1 MCDPWERDI
10 STTPAE
16 DRAHP
21 ALLAALASRSS
32 DAVVVCE
39 EADDGLAVVWANDAF
54 LALLGV
60 DDRTALA
67 ASVERLLG
75 ARGDDDRPTD
85 LRGRMELGEVVLDRL
100 HLPRVDGS
108 VVPVEATYFAVERP
122 DASFWYV
129 ASYRD
134 RSDEVQAAA
143 ALQRSVEWSRALV
156 DNLFD
161 VLAVV
166 DADSIV
172 RWVSPSMVDRLGYED
187 RDLIGQSAWSLVHT
201 DDLEL
206 AAADWADVAS
216 GVAGPPSR
224 YRIRHADGSWR
235 TMHVTGSAQFDNPDI
250 RGMIITL
257 SDVTERAMAEA
268 LLEEQAGLL
277 ESIARG
283 APLEVSLQ
291 RVVRMIDRT
300 LDGVC
305 SSVGTLEVDGV
316 IRTRATLSVP
326 RSVVRLLDDA
336 PASAAPSRALRE
348 ASDDFVE
355 YDMTTIEDLG
365 DVRATFAEHGL
376 VSCRSAPIRVQ
387 TGGELLGALTIFHRE
402 GFAADPFENA
412 LLRRAVD
419 IAAIAIERHR
429 FEVTIEYHA
438 RHDPLTGLAN
448 RVLLLERIAEAL
460 ERSTRH
466 GSGVAVLLLDID
478 RFKVINDSVGHAHGD
493 KLLREVAERFT
504 SSLRA
509 GDTLGRFG
517 GDEFMLVCPQV
528 ADEATAAAIAERF
541 VAALDEPFTLGDGE
555 VHLSASVGIA
565 LGSDVTTIPEALVR
579 DADVAMYRAKA
590 QGRNQHVVFQEL
602 VDHHALEQ
610 LALEQALHTAV
621 DRGEFELHFQP
632 VVQLADGCMAHVEAL
647 LRWHRPGHG
656 LVFPGSFIDLAEET
670 GLIVPMGWWVLEQ
683 ACEHAAAWPELP
695 MGGRVQ
701 VAVNLSPIQLAQ
713 PDLLDVVA
721 GALARHELEP
731 ERLCFEV
738 TESALV
744 HDIEGV
750 KNALT
755 GLKSL
760 GVHIAIDDF
769 GTGYATLDYVRHF
782 SMADYL
788 KIDRSFVGGVERA
801 GSGEAAIVSA
811 AIALAKNLGFTVVAE
826 GVETLFQ
833 MEALRQLDCD
843 LAQGFLFSRPVP
855 VDDAIDLLAA
865 QGGTLQL

>member
-1 MCDPWERDI
+1 M
-10 STTPAE
+10 
-16 DRAHP
+16 
-21 ALLAALASRSS
+21 
-32 DAVVVCE
+32 VCE
-39 EADDGLAVVWANDAF
+39 ESDGDIATVWTNDAYLTLLGLARGEAPNETVGSFGRDDLVARVHRGDVV
-54 LALLGV
+54 
-60 DDRTALA
+60 
-67 ASVERLLG
+67 VERL
-75 ARGDDDRPTD
+75 D
-85 LRGRMELGEVVLDRL
+85 
-100 HLPRVDGS
+100 LPRADGS
-108 VVPVEATYFAVERP
+108 VVPVEATYYAVPKPTGGR
-122 DASFWYV
+122 WYV
-129 ASYRD
+129 ASHRD

-143 ALQRSVEWSRALV
+143 ALQRSEEWSRALV
-156 DNLFD
+156 DNLSD

-166 DADSIV
+166 DAESVV
-172 RWVSPSMVDRLGYED
+172 RWVSPSMVEQLGYST

-201 DDLEL
+201 DDLDQ
-206 AAADWADVAS
+206 AAMDWADAANGS
-216 GVAGPPSR
+216 PGPPSR
-224 YRIRHADGSWR
+224 YRIRHADGTWR
-235 TMHVTGSAQFDNPDI
+235 TMHVTGSPRFDHPDI

-257 SDVTERAMAEA
+257 SDVTERAAAEA

-300 LDGVC
+300 LEGVC

-326 RSVVRLLDDA
+326 RPVVQLLDDA
-336 PASAAPSRALRE
+336 PATATPSVAVRRAE
-348 ASDDFVE
+348 DFVE

-365 DVRATFAEHGL
+365 DVATILAEHGL
-376 VSCRSAPIRVQ
+376 ASCRSAPIRVQ
-387 TGGELLGALTIFHRE
+387 GGGGLLGALTIFHRE
-402 GFAADPFENA
+402 GFAPDPFESA
-412 LLRRAVD
+412 LLQRAVD

-448 RVLLLERIAEAL
+448 RVLLLERIAEGL
-460 ERSTRH
+460 ERSTRLA
-466 GSGVAVLLLDID
+466 SGLAVFLLDLD

-493 KLLREVAERFT
+493 KLLREVAQRF
-504 SSLRA
+504 SSTLRA

-517 GDEFMLVCPQV
+517 GDEFMLVCPRV
-528 ADEATAAAIAERF
+528 ADEATASDIADRF
-541 VAALDEPFTLGDGE
+541 VAALREPFVLGDGE

-565 LGSDVTTIPEALVR
+565 LGLDAEIIPEALVR

-610 LALEQALHTAV
+610 LALEQALHAAV
-621 DRGEFELHFQP
+621 ERGEFELHFQP
-632 VVQLADGCMAHVEAL
+632 VVQLADGCMAQVEAL

-656 LVFPGSFIDLAEET
+656 MVFPGSFITLAEET

-683 ACEHAAAWPELP
+683 ACEQAAAWPELP

-701 VAVNLSPIQLAQ
+701 VAVNLSPHQLAE
-713 PDLLDVVA
+713 PDLLDVVS
-721 GALARHELEP
+721 GALGRHGIEP

-750 KNALT
+750 KSALS

-801 GSGEAAIVSA
+801 GSGEAAIVAA

-855 VDDAIDLLAA
+855 LDDAIELLAA
-865 QGGTLQL
+865 QTGSIQGGSIQI

>member
-1 MCDPWERDI
+1 V
-10 STTPAE
+10 
-16 DRAHP
+16 
-21 ALLAALASRSS
+21 ASRSS
-32 DAVVVCE
+32 DAIVVCE
-39 EADDGLAVVWANDAF
+39 EADGDIGVVWANDAY
-54 LALLGV
+54 LTLLGAGRGDV
-60 DDRTALA
+60 PAGSAGAFRQPDLMARVQRGDVV
-67 ASVERLLG
+67 VERL
-75 ARGDDDRPTD
+75 D
-85 LRGRMELGEVVLDRL
+85 
-100 HLPRVDGS
+100 LPRVDGS
-108 VVPVEATYFAVERP
+108 VVPVEVTYYAVSKPTRGR
-122 DASFWYV
+122 WYV
-129 ASYRD
+129 ASHRD
-134 RSDEVQAAA
+134 RSTEVQAAA
-143 ALQRSVEWSRALV
+143 ALQRSEEWSRALV
-156 DNLFD
+156 DNLSD

-166 DADSIV
+166 DAGSIV
-172 RWVSPSMVDRLGYED
+172 RWVSPSMVDQLGYSTRE
-187 RDLIGQSAWSLVHT
+187 LIGQSAWSLVHT
-201 DDLEL
+201 DDLEQ
-206 AAADWADVAS
+206 AAADWADVAN
-216 GVAGPPSR
+216 GLPGPPSR

-235 TMHVTGSAQFDNPDI
+235 TMHVTGSPQFDHPDI
-250 RGMIITL
+250 KGMIITL

-300 LDGVC
+300 LEGVC

-326 RSVVRLLDDA
+326 RPVVQLLDDA
-336 PASAAPSRALRE
+336 PPTAAPSLALRR
-348 ASDDFVE
+348 ASEDFVE
-355 YDMTTIEDLG
+355 YDMTTIEELG
-365 DVRATFAEHGL
+365 DVRSTFARHGI

-387 TGGELLGALTIFHRE
+387 GGGDLLGALTIFHRE
-402 GFAADPFENA
+402 GFAPDPFESA

-419 IAAIAIERHR
+419 IAAIAVERHR

-448 RVLLLERIAEAL
+448 RVLLLERIAEGL
-460 ERSTRH
+460 ERSTRLA
-466 GSGVAVLLLDID
+466 SGLAVFLLDID

-493 KLLREVAERFT
+493 KLLREVAERFAST
-504 SSLRA
+504 LRA

-517 GDEFMLVCPQV
+517 GDEFMLVCPRV
-528 ADEATAAAIAERF
+528 ADEETASEIADRF
-541 VAALDEPFTLGDGE
+541 VAALDEPFVLGDGE

-565 LGSDVTTIPEALVR
+565 LGLDAAIIPEALIR

-610 LALEQALHTAV
+610 LALEQALHSAV
-621 DRGEFELHFQP
+621 ERGEFELHFQP
-632 VVQLADGCMAHVEAL
+632 VVQLADGCMTHVEAL

-656 LVFPGSFIDLAEET
+656 MVFPGSFITLAEET

-683 ACEHAAAWPELP
+683 ACAHAAAWPELP

-701 VAVNLSPIQLAQ
+701 VAVNLSPHQLAE

-721 GALARHELEP
+721 SALQRHAIEP

-750 KNALT
+750 KSALS

-801 GSGEAAIVSA
+801 GSGEAAIVGA

-855 VDDAIDLLAA
+855 LDDAIELLAA
-865 QGGTLQL
+865 QGGTIQA